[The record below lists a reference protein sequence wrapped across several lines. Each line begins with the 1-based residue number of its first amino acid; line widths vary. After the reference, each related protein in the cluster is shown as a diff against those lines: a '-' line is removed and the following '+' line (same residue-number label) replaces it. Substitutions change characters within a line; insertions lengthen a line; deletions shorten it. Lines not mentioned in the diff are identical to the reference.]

1 MLAGNA
7 TVFASLASVQL
18 VVLLVVY
25 FVIRRDRP
33 FAEALE
39 TVRFP
44 AILLCATASLFQGSL
59 IASLSMLTEGSELM
73 SISGA
78 AGLVWSVTLPV
89 VVVLGVRRVPR
100 RFMSY
105 VYLSRASRLYQFRS
119 LLPVGV
125 VMPSSV
131 RKASSALISGLT
143 RPSVLFAMSP
153 FVSPLLLAVATMVP
167 RSAPRSACQAALWVS
182 CVLHVAL
189 AAAIVVVR
197 THRSPPSCFAASI
210 GLLLTAVGHILIASN
225 APVSTTDALMLVQ
238 SGFAIFRSVVLLL
251 MILVEARMMVS
262 ASIVFSA
269 QAMWKVG
276 DGGASFE
283 QALPIPTLTLIEE
296 AVLPASAGTGDFD
309 SDVVEVNQTFD
320 DDCLPSAPAMSR
332 REELLLA
339 AYDARAAQEASLT
352 AERCLADL
360 RQLSFRRQKQLA
372 NVVDNTASAM
382 AKEVVPSNALRI
394 IVLCIASRRK
404 AERLQG
410 VN

>member
-1 MLAGNA
+1 
-7 TVFASLASVQL
+7 
-18 VVLLVVY
+18 
-25 FVIRRDRP
+25 
-33 FAEALE
+33 
-39 TVRFP
+39 
-44 AILLCATASLFQGSL
+44 
-59 IASLSMLTEGSELM
+59 MLTEGSELM

-119 LLPVGV
+119 FLPVGA

-210 GLLLTAVGHILIASN
+210 GLLLTAVGHILVASN
-225 APVSTTDALMLVQ
+225 APVSATGALMLVQ

-251 MILVEARMMVS
+251 MILAEARMMVS

-269 QAMWKVG
+269 QPMWKVG

-283 QALPIPTLTLIEE
+283 QALPIPTLTLNEE
-296 AVLPASAGTGDFD
+296 SVLPASAGTGYFD